1 MLSGMETMELNGM
14 KTDLFFSFL
23 LLAEICQVLA
33 PSCAL
38 LRRLEP
44 LPQGPQYI
52 DAIPNRQDRRKPP
65 SS

>member
-23 LLAEICQVLA
+23 LLTENL
-33 PSCAL
+33 PSTCAL
-38 LRRLEP
+38 FRRLEP